1 MNFLSFVIKDKYYGL
16 DVTFVQKVA
25 LNLRVTPVLTAP
37 SYVVGI
43 SNIKGKVITV
53 LDTLRLLGREETGNE
68 GREREPREINA
79 VVLKPFGSDENQAGL
94 LIDKPGDLIT
104 AGEEEMLSP
113 EAAEIDGRI
122 YRIIDVGSIIPGG
135 NTQ

>member
-37 SYVVGI
+37 SHVVGI

-53 LDTLRLLGREETGNE
+53 LDTLRLLGRDETGE
-68 GREREPREINA
+68 ERKPREINA

-104 AGEEEMLSP
+104 AGEHEMLSP
-113 EAAEIDGRI
+113 EAAEIDGKI
-122 YRIIDVGSIIPGG
+122 YRIIDVGSLIQGG